1 MNAKSIATMSLA
13 FVFLVPFAAD
23 ATKKGPQR
31 GMLEKMESVPCG
43 ARQKGF
49 TGVGSVWASVGITA
63 VNSNEKLCPQ
73 YLLRT
78 DNLEY
83 EIRPTDEKHPVV
95 LPIGHE
101 GQFRVKKDRVYLMV
115 ETANDRKTR
124 TYQVVGVKQTNAE
137 STAAQDSSASESH
150 TQNSSDVDAKTPET
164 KDSPA
169 ENNKTPGANQ
179 TPETTKPQAE
189 ASK

>member
-1 MNAKSIATMSLA
+1 MNVKSIAIASLA
-13 FVFLVPFAAD
+13 FVLLVPFAAD
-23 ATKKGPQR
+23 ATKKSPQR
-31 GMLEKMESVPCG
+31 GMLEKMETVPCG
-43 ARQKGF
+43 AKQRGF
-49 TGVGSVWASVGITA
+49 TGLGSVWASVGITS

-73 YLLRT
+73 YILRT
-78 DNLEY
+78 DELEY
-83 EIRPTDEKHPVV
+83 EIRPTDAKHPVV

-115 ETANDRKTR
+115 ETGNDRKTR
-124 TYQVVGVKQTNAE
+124 TYEVVGVKQTNAE
-137 STAAQDSSASESH
+137 STAAQDSSTSELH
-150 TQNSSDVDAKTPET
+150 KQNSSDIKAPAT

-169 ENNKTPGANQ
+169 ENNKTPGASQ